1 MLSLLVQIMSRKH
14 LCCDCRR
21 FRSSDKWLTQSSFCR
36 SYPNTWSAGH
46 GIRLMSCW
54 RITRSTYPLR
64 VSSPLGTCTRLF
76 PDGAVEENFC
86 HRISHQNLA
95 GFVVWI
101 HAALALYRTIVMDVL
116 IMKHCCQVAD
126 EEYPDYGHSSSC
138 CTECVN
144 ARNGLSEFMPRRTP
158 MVLLSFGHFWNIFFS
173 CFRCMSGV
181 VLFNDIRA
189 LLSYKLVY
197 TGIIVI
203 SMETNCCW
211 TADPRNVVVRKLVE
225 STCS

>member
-46 GIRLMSCW
+46 GIRLMRCW

-64 VSSPLGTCTRLF
+64 VSSPLGTYTRLF

-95 GFVVWI
+95 GFVVPCGFGFLQDNCHGCSYNETLLSSRWRRVSRLWSQFLVLYWMCKRTELTLWVL
-101 HAALALYRTIVMDVL
+101 HAKKNTD
-116 IMKHCCQVAD
+116 
-126 EEYPDYGHSSSC
+126 G
-138 CTECVN
+138 T
-144 ARNGLSEFMPRRTP
+144 
-158 MVLLSFGHFWNIFFS
+158 LSFGHFWNFFFS
-173 CFRCMSGV
+173 CFRCMPGV
-181 VLFNDIRA
+181 VLVNDIRA

-211 TADPRNVVVRKLVE
+211 TADARHVAVRKLVE

>member
-1 MLSLLVQIMSRKH
+1 MRKSAH
-14 LCCDCRR
+14 QCCDCRR

-46 GIRLMSCW
+46 GLRLMRCW

-64 VSSPLGTCTRLF
+64 VCSPFGTCTRLF
-76 PDGAVEENFC
+76 PDGAVEEIFC

-95 GFVVWI
+95 GFVVRN
-101 HAALALYRTIVMDVL
+101 HAALAFYRTIVMDVL

-144 ARNGLSEFMPRRTP
+144 ARNGLCEFFMPRRTP
-158 MVLLSFGHFWNIFFS
+158 MVLCPSATFEISFSAASAACQVSFWLII
-173 CFRCMSGV
+173 SGRSS
-181 VLFNDIRA
+181 LIN
-189 LLSYKLVY
+189 
-197 TGIIVI
+197 
-203 SMETNCCW
+203 
-211 TADPRNVVVRKLVE
+211 
-225 STCS
+225 